1 MTTRSRLAPL
11 SVLRLVTLVALAASA
26 GVAIA
31 QATAWDYKS
40 YRKSK
45 GGGYDKDEFRIARIA
60 VTEKDGQAWFRM
72 TAPNLG
78 VCYGGDLPA
87 TVTRTAETTLIEVT
101 RVVPGCEEFRYTIQN
116 DGSGGMKET
125 KMGERWVK
133 SRFDHGL
140 TPAK

>member
-1 MTTRSRLAPL
+1 MTPSARLAT
-11 SVLRLVTLVALAASA
+11 RFFALVVLAASA
-26 GVAIA
+26 GVALA

-45 GGGYDKDEFRIARIA
+45 GGGYDKDNFVVAKIA
-60 VTEKDGQAWFRM
+60 VTEKDGQTWFRM
-72 TAPNLG
+72 MAPNQS
-78 VCYGGDLPA
+78 VCYGNDLPA
-87 TVTRTAETTLIEVT
+87 TITRTPETTLIEVS
-101 RVVPGCEEFRYTIQN
+101 RVIPGCEEFRYTIQN

-125 KMGERWVK
+125 KTGERWVK